1 MKTLTIIAVSLFLLC
16 GAAMAA
22 DITGK
27 YVAETK
33 FTPPNGGEARIIK
46 ITFDLKSAGDAI
58 TGTVTGGGMRGGGGG
73 AAPAE
78 PPPANPIKD
87 GKLDGNKFTFKVTS
101 QGRNGEVIT
110 VYAGTV
116 EGDTL
121 KGTSVREGGQGE
133 PRPFEAKK
141 Q

>member
-1 MKTLTIIAVSLFLLC
+1 MKTLTILAVCLFLLC

-27 YVAETK
+27 YVAEMK

-73 AAPAE
+73 EA
-78 PPPANPIKD
+78 PPANPIKE
-87 GKLDGNKFTFKVTS
+87 GKLDGNKFTLKVVS
-101 QGRNGEVIT
+101 QGRNGEVTT

-116 EGDTL
+116 EGDVL
-121 KGTSVREGGQGE
+121 KGTSMREGGQGE

>member
-1 MKTLTIIAVSLFLLC
+1 MKTLTIIAVCLFLLC

-33 FTPPNGGEARIIK
+33 FTPPNGGDERIIK
-46 ITFDLKSAGDAI
+46 TTFDLKSEGDVI
-58 TGTVTGGGMRGGGGG
+58 TGTVTGGGMRGGGGE
-73 AAPAE
+73 A
-78 PPPANPIKD
+78 PPANPIKE
-87 GKLDGNKFTFKVTS
+87 GKLDGSKFTFKVVS
-101 QGRNGEVIT
+101 QGRNGEMTT

-116 EGDTL
+116 EGDVL
-121 KGTSVREGGQGE
+121 KGTSTREGGQGE

>member
-1 MKTLTIIAVSLFLLC
+1 MKTLTIVAVCLFLLC

-46 ITFDLKSAGDAI
+46 TTFDLKSAGDVI
-58 TGTVTGGGMRGGGGG
+58 TGTVTGGGMRGGST
-73 AAPAE
+73 E
-78 PPPANPIKD
+78 PPPANPIKE
-87 GKLDGNKFTFKVTS
+87 GKLDGNKFTMKVVS
-101 QGRNGEVIT
+101 QGRNGEVTT

-116 EGDTL
+116 EGDVL
-121 KGTSVREGGQGE
+121 KGTSMREGGQGE

>member
-1 MKTLTIIAVSLFLLC
+1 MKQLTIVAVCVFLLC

-27 YVAETK
+27 YVAQQK
-33 FTPPNGGEARIIK
+33 FTPPNGGEERTIT
-46 ITFDLKSAGDAI
+46 ITFDLKSAGDVI

-73 AAPAE
+73 N
-78 PPPANPIKD
+78 PPTANPIKE
-87 GKLDGNKFTFKVTS
+87 GKLDGSKFTLKVVS
-101 QGRNGEVIT
+101 QGRNGEVTT

-116 EGDTL
+116 EGDVL
-121 KGTSVREGGQGE
+121 KGTSMREGGQGQ